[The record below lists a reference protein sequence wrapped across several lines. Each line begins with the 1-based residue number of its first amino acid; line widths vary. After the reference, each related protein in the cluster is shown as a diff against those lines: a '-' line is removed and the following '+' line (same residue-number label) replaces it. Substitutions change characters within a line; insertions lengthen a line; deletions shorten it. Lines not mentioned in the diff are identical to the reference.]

1 MLTCLREAEA
11 LAMALDAPRQ
21 LGQIASFLAFHFS
34 RLGAYDQ
41 AIAAARRAR
50 ALALAGGDVI
60 LSALANR
67 YLGETCHSQGDYR
80 QAIDCFRQ
88 TVVSLDGARCYERF
102 GQVFL
107 PAVISRAYLAVCH
120 AELGAFAE
128 GRALGDEGL
137 QIAAAVAHPASRMLA
152 SYGIGLLALRHG
164 DLPRALPQ
172 LARAVGICQEAD
184 FPPFFPYM
192 AAALG
197 AAYTLAGRVTEAVPL
212 LIQALEQATAAE
224 TRWGQTFCCLSLAEA
239 QVLAGRI
246 EAAQVCAERALALAR
261 THQRGNEAYALR
273 LLGDIAARSEPPE
286 DTQAAA
292 YYHQALVL
300 ADELGMRP
308 LQAHCH
314 RGLGILYSQ
323 TGCPEQTRAALSTAI
338 ELYWSMQMTFWL
350 PQAEAMLSQVEISR
364 MLPDCMDIE
373 AHLGDD

>member
-1 MLTCLREAEA
+1 
-11 LAMALDAPRQ
+11 
-21 LGQIASFLAFHFS
+21 
-34 RLGAYDQ
+34 
-41 AIAAARRAR
+41 
-50 ALALAGGDVI
+50 
-60 LSALANR
+60 
-67 YLGETCHSQGDYR
+67 
-80 QAIDCFRQ
+80 
-88 TVVSLDGARCYERF
+88 
-102 GQVFL
+102 
-107 PAVISRAYLAVCH
+107 
-120 AELGAFAE
+120 
-128 GRALGDEGL
+128 
-137 QIAAAVAHPASRMLA
+137 
-152 SYGIGLLALRHG
+152 
-164 DLPRALPQ
+164 
-172 LARAVGICQEAD
+172 VGICQEAD